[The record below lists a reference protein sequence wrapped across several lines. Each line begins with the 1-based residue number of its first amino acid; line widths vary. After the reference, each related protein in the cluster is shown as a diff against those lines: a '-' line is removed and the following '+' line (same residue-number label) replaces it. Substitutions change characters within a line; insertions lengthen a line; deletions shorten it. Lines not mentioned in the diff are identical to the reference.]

1 MERSRGMEEG
11 LRLVAMCV
19 FLMAALLSTGCG
31 ENALMNP
38 VSESS
43 QAQMAS
49 ANSAG
54 HDVNPAK
61 KSEDS
66 AGHELNP

>member
-1 MERSRGMEEG
+1 MERSRGMKEG
-11 LRLVAMCV
+11 LRLVAMSV

-38 VSESS
+38 IEDSS

-49 ANSAG
+49 ANGAG
-54 HDVNPAK
+54 HDAELAK
-61 KSEDS
+61 KKMEP
-66 AGHELNP
+66 AGHNLTP